1 MIVETGDLR
10 PIARTP
16 RRGWMRPLM
25 AAVAALTIAMGGV
38 VGAYLLGGRAGVG
51 AGRLAAW
58 APADAAMYAEV
69 DVSLPGDQ
77 RANFEALLS
86 RWPALDPDVVLGDAF
101 ADWVDGLLADGNA
114 PFTYRD
120 GIATWMSGTAAMIMP
135 TWPDLAALDG
145 TTMPSAV
152 PEMAIVVGSRD
163 RSAAIAFTDHLRQ
176 LGADQGMTFTSSS
189 ADGTTVW
196 SLDIP
201 PGTTDSIDN
210 AEMAYAVADDAIVV
224 GTGTDVVG
232 SLLATHRGSRSL
244 ASDAEVGRLVAALPS
259 PRVALAVIDAGP
271 LLAALREQFGTL
283 YDNLP
288 GMTTTGHVV
297 EALSLEADRVVAS
310 TASLAPNGAPTPLA
324 EPLAERIPGDALAY
338 ATLPQV
344 GTTLGAGIE
353 AMLATLG
360 ADPMTATPMADW
372 PAAFQDAVGFPLA
385 DLFNW
390 ADDGAAYLIW
400 GTGGPSGGLVLLTA
414 DPAAATN
421 QLDKLTDAVV
431 RLAHDAGTQLVVSHR
446 DAGGI
451 PITTLAAP
459 AMMSDSPTVAFAVVD
474 DAVIITVGE
483 GSAPDR
489 LLGLEAGSSLATS
502 SRFMTAVAAVG
513 GGDRA
518 PTAYVDLA
526 GLVSAIAAQIP
537 AEARSDFDMFIRPNV
552 AALDHV
558 AAGSRVDAGVLV
570 QRMELVLR

>member
-25 AAVAALTIAMGGV
+25 AAVAALTIAMGGA

-86 RWPALDPDVVLGDAF
+86 RWPAVDPDVVLGDAF

-120 GIATWMSGTAAMIMP
+120 DVATWMSGTAAMIMP

-145 TTMPSAV
+145 ATMPSAV
-152 PEMAIVVGSRD
+152 PEMAIVVGSPD
-163 RSAAIAFTDHLRQ
+163 RSAAITFTDHLRQ
-176 LGADQGMTFTSSS
+176 LAADQGMTFTSSS

-201 PGTTDSIDN
+201 PGTAGSIAN
-210 AEMAYAVADDAIVV
+210 AQMAYAVADDAIIV

-232 SLLATHRGSRSL
+232 SLLATHRGSTSL

-271 LLAALREQFGTL
+271 LLAALREQFGS
-283 YDNLP
+283 LP
-288 GMTTTGHVV
+288 GLPNIAAHRHVV

-310 TASLAPNGAPTPLA
+310 TASLAPDGAPTTLA

-360 ADPMTATPMADW
+360 ADPMTATPTADW
-372 PAAFQDAVGFPLA
+372 PAAFEDAVGFPLA

-390 ADDGAAYLIW
+390 ADDGAAYLSW

-431 RLAHDAGTQLVVSHR
+431 RLAHDAGTQLVVSQR
-446 DAGGI
+446 DAGGV

-459 AMMSDSPTVAFAVVD
+459 AMSDSPTVAFAVVD
-474 DAVIITVGE
+474 DAVIITVGDA
-483 GSAPDR
+483 SAPDR

-552 AALDHV
+552 APLDHV